1 MGSNIITNQ
10 MPKSVDSKRNQP
22 SSFNTDSKKINLDLS
37 QAAPLKSTA
46 IKQGSESVTKEKN
59 LKELGA

>member
-37 QAAPLKSTA
+37 QAAPLKSAA
-46 IKQGSESVTKEKN
+46 IKQSSESVTKEKN